1 MAGAALVA
9 GKKGGG
15 AGTVAGGNLS
25 ILGVAPDTGE
35 GRGKGNVGGA
45 GCAGCAGAEGDLT
58 LQLS

>member
-1 MAGAALVA
+1 MA